1 VNADRT
7 STESGS
13 TESGSTE
20 PASICPAGT
29 DTVTGRLTGGFT
41 IRRGG
46 RTAAWSAVGAG
57 VVIAVL
63 AYLPFAVFTS
73 TTQTMV
79 TFFELV
85 TMASMW
91 NLLAGYAGLVSVG
104 QQAYVGLGAYA
115 VLAFSDWGVQP
126 YLGVF
131 LAAAACAVIALPTS
145 LLAFRL
151 RGDYFAVGT
160 WVIAEVYHLAVTR
173 DTALGGGSGRALTTL
188 SGFTPTLREA
198 ITYWVA
204 LGVATASVVGC
215 YLLLRGR
222 LGLALTAVRD
232 DERAASASGVAVTR
246 AKRVVYLAA
255 AAGGGASGG
264 ILLVSQL
271 NVSPDSAFS
280 VQWTAYMIFIVV
292 IGGIGTIEGPVLGA
306 IVFTVIQRAF
316 ASAGV
321 WYLILLGAMAIGAA
335 IWLPRGLWGL
345 ASSSRLRLSL
355 FPIGYTVV
363 PRADADADGAVSR
376 PGRGPRPPARQ
387 EPDPESSG

>member
-1 VNADRT
+1 MSTGPADT
-7 STESGS
+7 
-13 TESGSTE
+13 
-20 PASICPAGT
+20 CPSET
-29 DTVTGRLTGGFT
+29 DTVTSRPTGT
-41 IRRGG
+41 LAIRRGG

-57 VVIAVL
+57 VAVIVL

-73 TTQTMV
+73 TTQTLV

-131 LAAAACAVIALPTS
+131 LAAAFCAVVALPTS

-188 SGFTPTLREA
+188 SGFDPTVREA

-204 LGVATASVVGC
+204 LGVATVSVAGC

-232 DERAASASGVAVTR
+232 DERAAGASGVAVTR

-255 AAGGGASGG
+255 AAGCGASGG
-264 ILLVSQL
+264 VLLVSQL
-271 NVSPDSAFS
+271 NFAPDSIFR

-306 IVFTVIQRAF
+306 VVFTVVQRLF
-316 ASAGV
+316 AGAGV
-321 WYLILLGAMAIGAA
+321 WYLILIGAMAIAA
-335 IWLPRGLWGL
+335 AVWLPRGLWGL
-345 ASSSRLRLSL
+345 ASGSRLRLSL
-355 FPIGYTVV
+355 FPIGYTVAAAPV
-363 PRADADADGAVSR
+363 SGA
-376 PGRGPRPPARQ
+376 GPAPPPPVRQ
-387 EPDPESSG
+387 GPDPESSG

>member
-1 VNADRT
+1 VNTDRA
-7 STESGS
+7 STG
-13 TESGSTE
+13 
-20 PASICPAGT
+20 PVNIDPAGTRPSET
-29 DTVTGRLTGGFT
+29 DTVTNQPSGGLT

-46 RTAAWSAVGAG
+46 RTAAWSGVGAG
-57 VVIAVL
+57 VAVAVL

-73 TTQTMV
+73 TTQTLV

-131 LAAAACAVIALPTS
+131 LAALACAVIALPTS

-188 SGFTPTLREA
+188 SGLDPTLRDA

-204 LGVATASVVGC
+204 LGVATVSITGC

-232 DERAASASGVAVTR
+232 DERAASASGVDVTR

-255 AAGGGASGG
+255 AAGCGASGG

-271 NVSPDSAFS
+271 NVAPDSAFS

-306 IVFTVIQRAF
+306 VIFTVMQRLF
-316 ASAGV
+316 ASNGV
-321 WYLILLGAMAIGAA
+321 WYLILLGVMAIAA
-335 IWLPRGLWGL
+335 AVWLPRGLWGL
-345 ASSSRLRLSL
+345 ASASRLRLSL
-355 FPIGYTVV
+355 FPIGYTVIPAGPA
-363 PRADADADGAVSR
+363 PRADPTHRADPA
-376 PGRGPRPPARQ
+376 PPPPARQ